1 MNVFFQ
7 TLEITFASCFPV
19 KAEVEC
25 LTSSRGGEYK
35 GRVNVTRTGRKCQ
48 AWSEQT
54 PHKHTGYKALVN
66 DSNYCRNLYPKSND
80 YHPWCYTTD
89 PNRRWE
95 FCDIPA
101 CGNLMATGGD
111 CPPPLSLSLKI
122 FLFGCILLSPLTP
135 SHLAKTNFQT
145 RYYRLQCV
153 RIVV

>member
-1 MNVFFQ
+1 MNIFFQ
-7 TLEITFASCFPV
+7 TRDITFAFCFPV

-35 GRVNVTRTGRKCQ
+35 GRVNVTRSGRKCQ

-54 PHKHTGYKALVN
+54 PHQHTGYKALVN

-111 CPPPLSLSLKI
+111 CPPLSLSLKI